1 MTTRFLRNT
10 AASVAAL
17 PASVSALAI
26 GQYLV
31 FHYTYVP
38 LPTPNGATS
47 GTEKAVQRARESP
60 HADDEVRENVRRWVD
75 RLRQRLQS
83 SQLSLLKQHQEQSH
97 ARAQGN
103 DDDDDD
109 DDARNRRSTN
119 RRVFFVGDSL
129 VAGVGSGDR
138 ATLPRRVARKLSD
151 ELGVDVQWRVFSTV
165 GADVATLHRELIPFL
180 EQHMEQPIG
189 GGRSSSSSSSSSSS
203 YSSTS
208 SPTTSA
214 LVVSP
219 SPSPSPATTTPSSSS
234 AAEEEDRLFEG
245 RVDAIVLMCGLN
257 DWKRVL
263 RGDKSPAQFKRDL
276 ELLTEALHDHFGRD
290 CRVILPALPVH
301 WITAFPEPLR
311 SFVLQLADAWDDQKR
326 QLAAERS
333 SSRRREE
340 PDEGP
345 MEAFVPARTMVKGQL
360 PVLASDGVHPN
371 DHGYKVWA
379 EHIAETLGPILR
391 KQEALRVA
399 RCEEEERRGAAAAL
413 GHALGPLAK

>member
-1 MTTRFLRNT
+1 MMIALNFLRIFSNDTFLIRGNTGFRRSLTIEKMTTRFLRNT

-109 DDARNRRSTN
+109 DARSRRSTN

-180 EQHMEQPIG
+180 EQHME
-189 GGRSSSSSSSSSSS
+189 
-203 YSSTS
+203 
-208 SPTTSA
+208 
-214 LVVSP
+214 
-219 SPSPSPATTTPSSSS
+219 
-234 AAEEEDRLFEG
+234 
-245 RVDAIVLMCGLN
+245 
-257 DWKRVL
+257 
-263 RGDKSPAQFKRDL
+263 
-276 ELLTEALHDHFGRD
+276 
-290 CRVILPALPVH
+290 
-301 WITAFPEPLR
+301 
-311 SFVLQLADAWDDQKR
+311 
-326 QLAAERS
+326 
-333 SSRRREE
+333 
-340 PDEGP
+340 
-345 MEAFVPARTMVKGQL
+345 
-360 PVLASDGVHPN
+360 
-371 DHGYKVWA
+371 
-379 EHIAETLGPILR
+379 
-391 KQEALRVA
+391 
-399 RCEEEERRGAAAAL
+399 
-413 GHALGPLAK
+413 